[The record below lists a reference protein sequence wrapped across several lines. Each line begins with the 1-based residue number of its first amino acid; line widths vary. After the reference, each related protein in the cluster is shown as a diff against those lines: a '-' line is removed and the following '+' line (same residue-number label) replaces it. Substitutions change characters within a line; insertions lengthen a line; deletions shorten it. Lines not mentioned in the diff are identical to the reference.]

1 MNNGRNTLWY
11 REPAHSWNESLPLGN
26 GRLGAMVFGGITEER
41 VALNEDTLWTGY
53 PSPFEPISGSHI
65 LKLLKHRRLVPLK

>member
-26 GRLGAMVFGGITEER
+26 GRLGAMVFGAPIHDKLQINEE
-41 VALNEDTLWTGY
+41 TLW
-53 PSPFEPISGSHI
+53 SGSPDVDTAHYDASFE
-65 LKLLKHRRLVPLK
+65 